1 MAKGKISVQTE
12 NIFPIIK
19 KFLYSDHEIFLRELI
34 SNAIDATQKL
44 RALASKGE
52 FKGELGDLT
61 IEVKIDKKHKTL
73 HIIDKGVGM
82 TEEEVKKYINQIA
95 LSSASD
101 FLEKYKDE
109 TQIIGNFGLGFYS
122 SFMVSDR
129 VEIKTFSW
137 QEEAKAVKWSCDGS
151 PEYAISKDNKTNRG
165 TEIILH
171 INDENKEFLEEYR
184 IRELLDKYCKFLP
197 IPIKFGTHED
207 TEKDKE
213 GKETKKTVDTIINNT
228 SPAWTKAPKD
238 LKDEDYLSFY
248 NELYPMSEPPLFW
261 IHLNV
266 DYPFNL
272 TGILYFPKLS
282 KTMEV
287 QKNKIQLYC
296 NQVFVTNEVNEI
308 VPEWLTLL
316 HGVIDSPDIP
326 LNVSRSYL
334 QSDPNVKKIN
344 SYITK
349 KVADKLSELFK
360 NDRKVFEEKWEHI
373 GPFIKYGMLSDEKF
387 YEKAEKFCLFQDTD
401 ENFMTTEELE
411 KNIKE
416 KQTDKDGNLVILY
429 TSDKDKQYT
438 YITSAKANGYKVIML
453 DTLIDSHFISGIER
467 KKDKWNF
474 KRVDAD
480 TLDKLIEKDEEKTSL
495 LTEKEE
501 EKVKSLFEGIIED
514 EQIKCEL
521 KSLDVNDQP
530 VILTQSEFGR
540 RMKEMSQMGGG
551 GMSFMGNMPDEYNLV
566 INTNHPI
573 LQTLLRAKS
582 KEKKEKIGRQLYD
595 IALLSQNLLKGKKMT
610 EFINRSVD
618 LIK

>member
-19 KFLYSDHEIFLRELI
+19 KYLYSDHEIFLRELI
-34 SNAIDATQKL
+34 SNAVDATQKL
-44 RALASKGE
+44 KALAARGE
-52 FKGELGDLT
+52 FKAEIGESV
-61 IEVKIDKKHKTL
+61 IEVKIDKKHKSL
-73 HIIDKGVGM
+73 HFIDRGIGM

-95 LSSASD
+95 LSSASE
-101 FLEKYKDE
+101 FLEKFKDE
-109 TQIIGNFGLGFYS
+109 TQIIGSFGLGFYS

-129 VEIKTFSW
+129 VEIKTLSW
-137 QEEAKAVKWSCDGS
+137 KEDAKAVKWSCDGS
-151 PEYAISKDNKTNRG
+151 PEYAISKDNKTERG
-165 TEIILH
+165 TEIILS
-171 INDENKEFLEEYR
+171 INDENKEFLEDSR

-197 IPIKFGTHED
+197 VPIKFGTHEE
-207 TEKDKE
+207 TEKDKD
-213 GKETKKTVDTIINNT
+213 GKEIKKTVDTIINNI
-228 SPAWTKAPKD
+228 SPAWTKPPKD

-287 QKNKIQLYC
+287 QKNKIQLYS

-316 HGVIDSPDIP
+316 HGIIDSPDIP

-349 KVADKLSELFK
+349 KVADKLFELFK
-360 NDRKVFEEKWEHI
+360 NDRKAFEEKWEHI
-373 GPFIKYGMLSDEKF
+373 GPFIKYGMLSDDKF
-387 YEKAEKFCLFQDTD
+387 YEKADKFCLFQDTD
-401 ENFMTTEELE
+401 NNFMTTGDLE
-411 KNIKE
+411 NSIKE
-416 KQTDKDGNLVILY
+416 KQTDKDGNLVVLY

-438 YITSAKANGYKVIML
+438 YISSAKASGYKVIML
-453 DTLIDSHFISGIER
+453 DTLIDSHFISGLER
-467 KKDKWNF
+467 KQEKWNF

-480 TLDKLIEKDEEKTSL
+480 TVDKLIEKDEEKTSL

-501 EKVKSLFEGIIED
+501 EKVKTLFGGIIQD
-514 EQIKCEL
+514 EHIKCEL

-551 GMSFMGNMPDEYNLV
+551 MSFMGNMPDEYNLV

-573 LQTLLRAKS
+573 LQTLLKAKS
-582 KEKKEKIGRQLYD
+582 KEKKEKIGKQLYD
-595 IALLSQNLLKGKKMT
+595 IALLSQNLLKGEKMT